1 MSLSLAAHVTNLVLR
16 WKVKPK
22 RSDTFSVEEG
32 RASLERLTP
41 KNLPLLSGITRTPV
55 VTDAAQGT
63 PAGEWLRPAAFG
75 RTVLYLHGGGYFSCS
90 VETHRP
96 VCAQIARRAKAQ
108 VYSVEYRLAPEHP
121 FPAGIEDAVS
131 AYAQVLA
138 SGVPSSNLIIAGD
151 SAGGGLALS
160 CLLEA
165 RTRSLPMPAG
175 VVLFSPW
182 TDLTLSGESMRTM
195 AARDAMFRPEIFP
208 AVVSA
213 YLGAQSSK
221 DPLASPL
228 FADLSGLP
236 PLMIW
241 ASEHEIL
248 SSDATRLH
256 AAALAQGVQTE
267 LHLAAGLPHVWPIMV
282 SLPEAKAALVKVAE
296 FISRRA
302 VESCYSR

>member
-1 MSLSLAAHVTNLVLR
+1 MSLSLAAHVTNLILR

-22 RSDTFSVEEG
+22 RSNTFNVAEG
-32 RASLERLTP
+32 RARLESLTP
-41 KNLPLLSGITRTPV
+41 KNLPLLSGITRTQV
-55 VTDAAQGT
+55 VADAAQGA
-63 PAGEWLRPAAFG
+63 PAGEWLRPAAFE

-108 VYSVEYRLAPEHP
+108 VYSVEYRLAPEYP

-131 AYAQVLA
+131 AYRQLLA
-138 SGVPSSNLIIAGD
+138 SGIASGNLVIAGD
-151 SAGGGLALS
+151 SAGGGLALA
-160 CLLEA
+160 CLLVA
-165 RTRSLPMPAG
+165 RARGLPMPAG

-182 TDLTLSGESMRTM
+182 TDMTLSGESMRTM
-195 AARDAMFRPEIFP
+195 ASRDVMFRPEIFP

-213 YLGAQSSK
+213 YLGAQSPS

-236 PLMIW
+236 PMMIW

-256 AAALAQGVQTE
+256 TAALAQGVQSE
-267 LHLAAGLPHVWPIMV
+267 LHLAVGLPHVWPVMV
-282 SLPEAKAALVKVAE
+282 ALPESKAALLEVAQ
-296 FISRRA
+296 FISRRTD
-302 VESCYSR
+302 EGSCSR

>member
-1 MSLSLAAHVTNLVLR
+1 MSRSFAAHLTNLFLR

-22 RSDTFSVEEG
+22 RGAPFDVAKA
-32 RASLERLTP
+32 RAGLESLTP
-41 KNLPLLSGITRTPV
+41 KNLPLLPGITHTAV
-55 VTDAAQGT
+55 AADAVRGT

-90 VETHRP
+90 VATHRP
-96 VCAQIARRAKAQ
+96 VCAQIARRAQAQ

-131 AYAQVLA
+131 AYAQLLA
-138 SGVPSSNLIIAGD
+138 SGVAPGKLVIAGD
-151 SAGGGLALS
+151 SAGGGLALA

-165 RTRSLPMPAG
+165 RTRGLPLPAG
-175 VVLFSPW
+175 AVLFSPW

-195 AARDAMFRPEIFP
+195 AARDAMFRPEQLP
-208 AVVSA
+208 GVVRA
-213 YLGAQSSK
+213 YLGAQSPNN
-221 DPLASPL
+221 PLASPL

-248 SSDATRLH
+248 NSDSTRLH
-256 AAALAQGVQTE
+256 AAALAQGVRSE

-282 SLPEAKAALVKVAE
+282 ALPESKAALGRVAQ
-296 FISRRA
+296 FISRCA
-302 VESCYSR
+302 G

>member
-1 MSLSLAAHVTNLVLR
+1 MSLSFAARVTNFLLR

-22 RSDTFSVEEG
+22 RNVPFDVAKA
-32 RASLERLTP
+32 RARLESLTP

-55 VTDAAQGT
+55 AVDAAQGT
-63 PAGEWLRPAAFG
+63 PAGEWLRPAAFE

-121 FPAGIEDAVS
+121 FPAGIEDAVG

-138 SGVPSSNLIIAGD
+138 SGVASANLVIAGD
-151 SAGGGLALS
+151 SAGGGLALA

-165 RTRSLPMPAG
+165 RTRGLPMPAG

-195 AARDAMFRPEIFP
+195 SARDAMFRPEQFP

-213 YLGAQSSK
+213 YLGAQSPK

-248 SSDATRLH
+248 NSDATRLH
-256 AAALAQGVQTE
+256 ATALAQGVQSE
-267 LHLAAGLPHVWPIMV
+267 LHLAVGLPHVWPVMV
-282 SLPEAKAALVKVAE
+282 SLPESKAALVKVAQ
-296 FISRRA
+296 FISRCA
-302 VESCYSR
+302 GEGSYSR